1 MTRRERWASNDKSGG
16 TRIMEDVLIAVEEY
30 GLPLILLL
38 GAIYALYR
46 FMVFSLYEV
55 KNEFGARHKK
65 NAEDMQEVKILL
77 AEIKLLL
84 REKK

>member
-1 MTRRERWASNDKSGG
+1 MMSDLAGSL
-16 TRIMEDVLIAVEEY
+16 VLIEDY

-55 KNEFGARHKK
+55 KNEFGGHHNKAK
-65 NAEDMQEVKILL
+65 EDMQEVKILL
-77 AEIKLLL
+77 AEIKSELNHLMRDK
-84 REKK
+84 RE

>member
-1 MTRRERWASNDKSGG
+1 
-16 TRIMEDVLIAVEEY
+16 MEANSVLALIEQY

-55 KNEFGARHKK
+55 KNTFTKRHED
-65 NAEDMQEVKILL
+65 NAESMAQVKESL
-77 AEIKLLL
+77 AEIKSDIKLLVEFISK
-84 REKK
+84 R

>member
-1 MTRRERWASNDKSGG
+1 MMADLTGSL
-16 TRIMEDVLIAVEEY
+16 VLIEDY

-55 KNEFGARHKK
+55 KNEFGGHHRKAK
-65 NAEDMQEVKILL
+65 EDMQEVKILL
-77 AEIKLLL
+77 AEIKTELSHII
-84 REKK
+84 REK

>member
-1 MTRRERWASNDKSGG
+1 MMSDLTGSL
-16 TRIMEDVLIAVEEY
+16 VLIEDY

-55 KNEFGARHKK
+55 KNEFGGHHNKAK
-65 NAEDMQEVKILL
+65 EDMQEVKILL
-77 AEIKLLL
+77 AEIKSELNHLL
-84 REKK
+84 REKRE

>member
-1 MTRRERWASNDKSGG
+1 MSDLTGSL
-16 TRIMEDVLIAVEEY
+16 VLIEDY

-55 KNEFGARHKK
+55 KNEFGGHHRKAK
-65 NAEDMQEVKILL
+65 EDMQEVKILL
-77 AEIKLLL
+77 AEIKTELSHII
-84 REKK
+84 REK

>member
-1 MTRRERWASNDKSGG
+1 MADALSTLSM
-16 TRIMEDVLIAVEEY
+16 IEDY

-55 KNEFGARHKK
+55 KNEFGAHHRKAK
-65 NAEDMQEVKILL
+65 EDMQEVKILL
-77 AEIKLLL
+77 AEIKTEINVLL
-84 REKK
+84 REK

>member
-1 MTRRERWASNDKSGG
+1 
-16 TRIMEDVLIAVEEY
+16 MEDIFNAIEDY
-30 GLPLILLL
+30 GLPLVLLL

-65 NAEDMQEVKILL
+65 KCRGYARSKDISCRN
-77 AEIKLLL
+77 
-84 REKK
+84 

>member
-1 MTRRERWASNDKSGG
+1 
-16 TRIMEDVLIAVEEY
+16 MEDVLVAVEEY

-55 KNEFGARHKK
+55 KNEFGNHHKRNTK
-65 NAEDMQEVKILL
+65 DMQEVKISL

-84 REKK
+84 QEKK

>member
-1 MTRRERWASNDKSGG
+1 MMSDLTGSL
-16 TRIMEDVLIAVEEY
+16 VLIEDY

-55 KNEFGARHKK
+55 KNEFGGHHNKAK
-65 NAEDMQEVKILL
+65 EDMQEVKILL
-77 AEIKLLL
+77 AEIKSELTHLM
-84 REKK
+84 RDK

>member
-1 MTRRERWASNDKSGG
+1 
-16 TRIMEDVLIAVEEY
+16 MEDIFNAVEDY
-30 GLPLILLL
+30 GLPLVLLL

-77 AEIKLLL
+77 AEIKLLVGNN
-84 REKK
+84 K

>member
-1 MTRRERWASNDKSGG
+1 MTDLIGG
-16 TRIMEDVLIAVEEY
+16 LSLVEDY
-30 GLPLILLL
+30 GLPLVLLL

-55 KNEFGARHKK
+55 KNEFGSHHKR
-65 NAEDMQEVKILL
+65 NAKDMQEVKILL

-84 REKK
+84 MERK

>member
-1 MTRRERWASNDKSGG
+1 
-16 TRIMEDVLIAVEEY
+16 MEDVLVAIEDY

-55 KNEFGARHKK
+55 KDEFGARHEK
-65 NAEDMQEVKILL
+65 NAEDMNKVKIAL

-84 REKK
+84 QEKK

>member
-1 MTRRERWASNDKSGG
+1 MMSDLAGSL
-16 TRIMEDVLIAVEEY
+16 VLIEDY

-55 KNEFGARHKK
+55 KNEFGGHHNKAK
-65 NAEDMQEVKILL
+65 EDMQEVKNPPCRNQ
-77 AEIKLLL
+77 K
-84 REKK
+84 